1 MEEKLTSSI
10 LDNLNYQFMR
20 RLKKEGFVTLK
31 ELFIARTKIGTNR
44 SSKQQK
50 FQLRGFYAANRKYYR
65 NEIS

>member
-31 ELFIARTKIGTNR
+31 ELFIARTKIETNR
-44 SSKQQK
+44 SSK
-50 FQLRGFYAANRKYYR
+50 
-65 NEIS
+65 

>member
-1 MEEKLTSSI
+1 MQEKLTSSI

-31 ELFIARTKIGTNR
+31 DLFIDGTKIETNR

-50 FQLRGFYAANRKYYR
+50 FQLRGFYATNRKHYR